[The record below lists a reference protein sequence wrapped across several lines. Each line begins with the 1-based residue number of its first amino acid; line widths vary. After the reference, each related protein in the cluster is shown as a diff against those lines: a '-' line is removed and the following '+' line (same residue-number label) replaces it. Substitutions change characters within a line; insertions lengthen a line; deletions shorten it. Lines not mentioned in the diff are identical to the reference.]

1 MRCSKSEKRVTPPVE
16 PCAEHFAHDADI
28 GVRGV
33 GPTREA
39 AFEQAAA
46 ALSAAV
52 TEIERIAA
60 ATPVEIRCEAP
71 NDELLLA
78 DWLNALI
85 YEMAT
90 RHMLF
95 RRFAVRIAAV
105 GPQPPDRCDPSDD
118 GSGGVVRLGAT
129 AWGEPVDRSRHE
141 PAVEPKGASYTE
153 LRVTRR
159 ADGAWVAQCV
169 IDV

>member
-1 MRCSKSEKRVTPPVE
+1 MPSIE
-16 PCAEHFAHDADI
+16 PQAEHFTHDADV
-28 GVRGV
+28 GVRGI
-33 GPTREA
+33 GPTIDA
-39 AFEQAAA
+39 AFEQAAV

-52 TEIERIAA
+52 TEVERIAA
-60 ATPVEIRCEAP
+60 KTPVAIRCAAP
-71 NDELLLA
+71 NDELLLV

-90 RHMLF
+90 QRMLF
-95 RRFAVRIAAV
+95 RRFAVRIEDHRLDAV
-105 GPQPPDRCDPSDD
+105 
-118 GSGGVVRLGAT
+118 
-129 AWGEPVDRSRHE
+129 AWGEPVDRLRHE

-153 LRVTRR
+153 LRVARR

>member
-1 MRCSKSEKRVTPPVE
+1 MRCSRSEKRVTPPVE
-16 PCAEHFAHDADI
+16 PCAEHFSHDADI

-95 RRFAVRIAAV
+95 RRFAVRIE
-105 GPQPPDRCDPSDD
+105 DH
-118 GSGGVVRLGAT
+118 RLDAT

>member
-1 MRCSKSEKRVTPPVE
+1 MPTRESR
-16 PCAEHFAHDADI
+16 AELFAHDADV
-28 GVRGV
+28 GVRGI

-39 AFEQAAA
+39 AFEQAAV

-52 TEIERIAA
+52 TEITRIAA
-60 ATPVEIRCEAP
+60 ATPVAIRCEAP
-71 NDELLLA
+71 NDELLFV

-95 RRFAVRIAAV
+95 RRFSVSIADHRLEAV
-105 GPQPPDRCDPSDD
+105 
-118 GSGGVVRLGAT
+118 

-141 PAVEPKGASYTE
+141 PAVEPKGASYTA

-159 ADGAWVAQCV
+159 GDGAWVAQCV

>member
-1 MRCSKSEKRVTPPVE
+1 VQPDASGRYLRYADETMPPIE
-16 PCAEHFAHDADI
+16 PHAEHFAHDADV
-28 GVRGV
+28 GVRGI

-39 AFEQAAA
+39 AFEQAAV

-52 TEIERIAA
+52 TEVERIAA
-60 ATPVEIRCEAP
+60 EAPVAIRCAAP

-95 RRFAVRIAAV
+95 RRFAVRLEDHKLDAV
-105 GPQPPDRCDPSDD
+105 
-118 GSGGVVRLGAT
+118 
-129 AWGEPVDRSRHE
+129 AWGEPVDRLRHE

-159 ADGAWVAQCV
+159 EDGAWVAQCV